1 MAGRIVIAGSLAQRA
16 FRGGHAWVFLQY
28 LLGFRRLGWDVL
40 FLDRLEPGM
49 VGNAADLEK
58 SDEARYLV
66 DVMER
71 FGLGES
77 FGRSRRAVLDFARG
91 ADLVLDFMGFSGD
104 EVVLGAARRAVFM
117 DIDPGFGQLW
127 KELGLHDPFAGYD
140 DHVTVGV
147 RIGEAGC
154 AVPTCGHR
162 WIPIR
167 PPVVLD
173 RWAPASTPSEAP
185 FTTVATWRGD
195 FGPIDFGGRR
205 MGLRAHEFRKFVELP
220 LRTNATFEVAM
231 DIHPD
236 ERPDLALLARNRWCL
251 TDPKVVAAYPGDYAS
266 FIRRSRAELM
276 VAKNLYVETASG
288 WFSDR
293 SACYLASGKP
303 VLAQDT
309 GLRGRLP
316 SGDGLLLFRT
326 LDEAAAAVESV
337 LTDPDRHREAARE
350 IAVSYFD
357 SDRVL
362 QGLLEAL
369 DGTADTAQGWVA

>member
-1 MAGRIVIAGSLAQRA
+1 
-16 FRGGHAWVFLQY
+16 
-28 LLGFRRLGWDVL
+28 
-40 FLDRLEPGM
+40 
-49 VGNAADLEK
+49 
-58 SDEARYLV
+58 
-66 DVMER
+66 
-71 FGLGES
+71 
-77 FGRSRRAVLDFARG
+77 
-91 ADLVLDFMGFSGD
+91 MGFSSD
-104 EVVLGAARRAVFM
+104 EELLGAARRTVFM

-140 DHVTVGV
+140 DYVTVGA
-147 RIGEAGC
+147 RIGEPGC
-154 AVPTCGHR
+154 SVPTCGHR

-173 RWAPASTPSEAP
+173 HWAPAPTPRSAP

-195 FGPIDFGGRR
+195 FGPIDFRGRR
-205 MGLRAHEFRKFVELP
+205 LGLRAHEFRKFVELP
-220 LRTNATFEVAM
+220 LRTGATFEVAM

-236 ERPDLALLARNRWCL
+236 ERPDLALLESNRWRL
-251 TDPKVVAAYPGDYAS
+251 TDPKVVAAYPWDYGS

-276 VAKNLYVETASG
+276 VAKNLYVETGAG

-309 GLRGRLP
+309 GLRGLLP
-316 SGDGLLLFRT
+316 SGDGLLVFRT
-326 LDEAAAAVESV
+326 LDEAADAVESV

-362 QGLLEAL
+362 PGLLAALEGDVEA
-369 DGTADTAQGWVA
+369 ARGWVA